1 MAFDGSAIQALLQ
14 GAVAKGAVH
23 GVAALVV
30 DRQGVLFQGT
40 AGEARAD
47 TLYRNASMTK
57 AVATTAALQLVE
69 QGRLGL
75 DDTVASILPE
85 FGQLQVLDGFDG
97 DQPRLRP
104 PASAATVRQLMTHT
118 AGLGY
123 FFTSASRNACA
134 RCSARPCR
142 PTTRSRWPRPRA
154 ARPTGKG
161 RGPPRRHAW

>member
-40 AGEARAD
+40 AGEARAN

-97 DQPRLRP
+97 DQPLQHGG
-104 PASAATVRQLMTHT
+104 V
-118 AGLGY
+118 GLGLAE
-123 FFTSASRNACA
+123 FGTESLVLFQQVLHA
-134 RCSARPCR
+134 RFE
-142 PTTRSRWPRPRA
+142 
-154 ARPTGKG
+154 
-161 RGPPRRHAW
+161 